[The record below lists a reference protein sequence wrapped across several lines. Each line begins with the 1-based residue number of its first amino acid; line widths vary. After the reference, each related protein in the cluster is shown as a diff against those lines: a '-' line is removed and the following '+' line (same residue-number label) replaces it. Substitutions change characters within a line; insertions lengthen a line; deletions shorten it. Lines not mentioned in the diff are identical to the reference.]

1 MSMEEPLRPWAVRIG
16 VVLLLAIAG
25 VGGGWLLSSK
35 PEPVVSPTPAP
46 AAADVEAPPA
56 AVELPPSEPAEA
68 PPPTEE
74 ASVSPLPHTP
84 QAAFAR
90 IQTELNHAAAG
101 RDLTSV
107 DSDSDRL
114 GLVAEAL
121 RLILSGDGVGA
132 NRTLDTVEA
141 AIAARIPS
149 EAKMET
155 DPAQVERQE
164 WLVSYF
170 ELLPAPRRKSGDA
183 AVTAAFVRLALVL
196 RKVDAVLLAG
206 MLPRLS
212 DYDLVARRAMSGPS
226 AFDGRGLK
234 LPCRL
239 AATQRS
245 RLEIAART
253 LRQLAGPLTDCPV
266 PAARAGDFAALE
278 RFARDPVRGTAE
290 AASHKSSRPGDFAS
304 PLIKAATS
312 GSLAEIEA
320 ALQGGADP
328 LRADGRGLTA
338 FHYLAANRT
347 LSAADRARAVALL
360 F

>member
-1 MSMEEPLRPWAVRIG
+1 MRPWAVRIG

-35 PEPVVSPTPAP
+35 PEPVVPPASAP
-46 AAADVEAPPA
+46 AADVEAPPA

-141 AIAARIPS
+141 TIAARIPS

-183 AVTAAFVRLALVL
+183 AVTAAFVRLTLVL

-266 PAARAGDFAALE
+266 VAARATDFAALE
-278 RFARDPVRGTAE
+278 RFARDPVQGLATM
-290 AASHKSSRPGDFAS
+290 ASHKPVRPGAFAT
-304 PLIKAATS
+304 PLIKAAAS

-320 ALQGGADP
+320 ALQGGGDP